1 MTLPAAL
8 FDKKERASQLYA
20 DIERLLTDP
29 TVLAEEKEHI
39 QAMMEEA
46 EGLTSDLFRLDEVQK
61 AYKKLQEIK
70 NPASKPDGSQF
81 DHFGDYL
88 TRVYLAGRSGMAKVD
103 PRLKYFEDEKIAG
116 AEAKDLGESVGASGG
131 FLVPV
136 ELQTQVYGV
145 SAEQSVF
152 MQRATHIPMRRRQ
165 IQIPVLD
172 QTDTTAGVAH
182 WFGGIQAY
190 WVAEH
195 AEKPQSEPTWREI
208 TLTAHE
214 MVGYTRA
221 SNILLDDA
229 AISLEA
235 FFNGPLGFNGAM
247 TWLMDW
253 ATINGTGAGMPLGWM
268 NADATLVVDRATS
281 GTITYPDLLNM
292 LQVFLMTGGQ
302 GVWYVSQSA
311 LATLAQM
318 SGPSGNPSYV
328 WMNDAQGGIPGR
340 LLGMPVVFT
349 EKLPALGSQGD
360 IALVNPPYYLVGDRQ
375 AVTIESTQFDRWRYN
390 QTSWRAVA
398 RLDGQPWLSAP
409 LTLMDGSSQLSP
421 FVVLGDTST

>member
-1 MTLPAAL
+1 MTLPVAL
-8 FDKKERASQLYA
+8 TDKKERAAQLYLEV
-20 DIERLLTDP
+20 ERLLTDP
-29 TVLAEEKEHI
+29 NASPEEKGSI
-39 QAMMEEA
+39 QAMMDEA
-46 EGLTSDLFRLDEVQK
+46 EGLTSDLFQLDKVQT
-61 AYKKLQEIK
+61 AYKKLQALKAAE
-70 NPASKPDGSQF
+70 SRPDGSNF
-81 DHFGDYL
+81 DTLGLFL
-88 TRVYLAGRSGMAKVD
+88 TAVAKAGRTTSPWID
-103 PRLKYFEDEKIAG
+103 PRLKYFEDERPIG
-116 AEAKDLGESVGASGG
+116 ESKDLGESVGATGG

-145 SAEQSVF
+145 AAEQSVF

-229 AISLEA
+229 AISLDA

-268 NADATLVVDRATS
+268 NSDATIVVDRATS

-292 LQVFLMTGGQ
+292 LQRFLMTGGQ
-302 GVWYVSQSA
+302 GVWYVSQGA

-318 SGPSGNPSYV
+318 TGPSGNPSYV
-328 WMNDAQGGIPGR
+328 WMPDAREGIPGR
-340 LLGMPVVFT
+340 LLGMPVVFS
-349 EKLPALGSQGD
+349 EKMPALGQQGD

-398 RLDGQPWLSAP
+398 RMDGQPWLSAP
-409 LTLMDGSSQLSP
+409 LTLMDGSAQLSP